1 MATCVELQPTGPP
14 LGNDAH
20 RYACKSYA
28 NKLLHNLHSLW
39 QSQNFCDVEIS
50 AGSYV
55 VKAHRS
61 ILSAASAYFQAMF
74 TGGLAEETQ
83 TSIEIKSV
91 SAIILSQLINFVY
104 TGNFFCNIMK

>member
-1 MATCVELQPTGPP
+1 MASCVELQPPQPTGPP

-39 QSQNFCDVEIS
+39 QSQHFCDVEIS

-55 VKAHRS
+55 VKVNTLIYGS
-61 ILSAASAYFQAMF
+61 NQSTLTKLSFLDS
-74 TGGLAEETQ
+74 
-83 TSIEIKSV
+83 
-91 SAIILSQLINFVY
+91 
-104 TGNFFCNIMK
+104 